1 MARNATDEHGLAP
14 TDTDTAQVLTRTVM
28 CVSVG
33 VSPCSSVLFLVTSRN
48 HLNQDSSIA

>member
-14 TDTDTAQVLTRTVM
+14 TDTAQVLTRTVM
-28 CVSVG
+28 SVSVG